1 LQHGDRRGARELI
14 DRHEEPVMAYA
25 LLIIETP
32 GERQLRGEAQGRERY
47 QRMVRFSE
55 DLKDRGLLT
64 ASQSLTSDGV
74 RVRIQG
80 GAASVVDG
88 PFSEAK
94 EMIGG
99 FVLLACESRDEA
111 VTIARE
117 CPAAGWA
124 TVEVRELGPCFM

>member
-1 LQHGDRRGARELI
+1 
-14 DRHEEPVMAYA
+14 MAYA
-25 LLIIETP
+25 LLIVETA
-32 GERQLRGEAQGRERY
+32 GERQARSEPQARDRY

-64 ASQSLTSDGV
+64 VSQSLTSDGV
-74 RVRIQG
+74 RVRVQG

-99 FVLLACESRDEA
+99 FLLLTCGSREQA
-111 VTIARE
+111 IEIARE
-117 CPAAGWA
+117 CPASAWA
-124 TVEVRELGPCFM
+124 TVEVRELGPCLR

>member
-1 LQHGDRRGARELI
+1 
-14 DRHEEPVMAYA
+14 MAYA
-25 LLIIETP
+25 LLIVEAA
-32 GERQLRGEAQGRERY
+32 GERQVRGEAQGRERY
-47 QRMVRFSE
+47 ERMARFSE
-55 DLKDRGLLT
+55 DLKDRGLLSV
-64 ASQSLTSDGV
+64 SQSLTSDGV

-99 FVLLACESRDEA
+99 FLLLTCDSREQA

-124 TVEVRELGPCFM
+124 TIEVRELGPCFR

>member
-1 LQHGDRRGARELI
+1 
-14 DRHEEPVMAYA
+14 MAYA

-32 GERQLRGEAQGRERY
+32 GDRMVRGEAEGRERY

-55 DLKDRGLLT
+55 NLKDRGLLT
-64 ASQSLTSDGV
+64 VAQSLTSDRSGA
-74 RVRIQG
+74 RIRARD
-80 GAASVVDG
+80 GALSVVDG

-99 FVLLACESRDEA
+99 FLLLTCSSRQEA
-111 VTIARE
+111 IAIARE

-124 TVEVRELGPCFM
+124 TIEVREIGPCLA

>member
-1 LQHGDRRGARELI
+1 
-14 DRHEEPVMAYA
+14 MAYA
-25 LLIIETP
+25 LLIVETP
-32 GERQLRGEAQGRERY
+32 GERQMRSEAQGRERY
-47 QRMVRFSE
+47 ERMVRFSE
-55 DLKDRGLLT
+55 GLKDRGLLT
-64 ASQSLTSDGV
+64 VSQSLTSDGV

-80 GAASVVDG
+80 AAASVVDG

-99 FVLLACESRDEA
+99 FLLLTCDSREQA

-124 TVEVRELGPCFM
+124 TVEVRELGPCFT

>member
-1 LQHGDRRGARELI
+1 
-14 DRHEEPVMAYA
+14 MAYA

-32 GERQLRGEAQGRERY
+32 GDRQVWGEAQGRERY

-74 RVRIQG
+74 RVRTQG

-94 EMIGG
+94 EMVGG
-99 FVLLACESRDEA
+99 FLLLTCDSREQA
-111 VTIARE
+111 VAIARD
-117 CPAAGWA
+117 CPASGWA